1 MKNEQVYK
9 EVESKSLPLIKCFSE
24 DLTEIDK
31 RTILENKRQYPFL
44 HFTGENGT
52 YLIILAPIEEYPA
65 KGEDIKY
72 LFGHADRIHILGDKV
87 RHIEWC
93 VKESSKREVVLYF
106 DGTKVREV
114 SEGEVL
120 NIIYDYERNLKN
132 QFYAE

>member
-52 YLIILAPIEEYPA
+52 YLIMLAPKDEYPA
-65 KGEDIKY
+65 KGAEVKY
-72 LFGHADRIHILGDKV
+72 LFGYADRIHMLGDKV
-87 RHIEWC
+87 KHIEWC